1 METPIESSQE
11 TKDMVQTEY
20 VETAPA
26 YERKTMSER
35 LQSIKH
41 AVSTKDGWLGDYD
54 YGFLCMPRI
63 PFLTK
68 RTNTPPFFGLNT
80 NLPILLAIFLG
91 FQHCLAMVS
100 GVVTVSILRAFSMS
114 RRMPMFLISIH
125 LLFFFCSLP

>member
-1 METPIESSQE
+1 MESPIESHQE
-11 TKDMVQTEY
+11 TKDMVRTEY
-20 VETAPA
+20 VETTPA

-35 LQSIKH
+35 LQSLKH
-41 AVSTKDGWLGDYD
+41 SVTTKDGWLGDYD

-100 GVVTVSILRAFSMS
+100 GVVTVSILRHFHAKPEASVFINL
-114 RRMPMFLISIH
+114 RRFL
-125 LLFFFCSLP
+125 

>member
-1 METPIESSQE
+1 MKVTTCASMETPIESPQE

-26 YERKTMSER
+26 YERKTMNER
-35 LQSIKH
+35 LQSFKH
-41 AVSTKDGWLGDYD
+41 SVTTKDGWLGDYD

-63 PFLTK
+63 PFLAK

-100 GVVTVSILRAFSMS
+100 GVVTVSIMRAFSIS
-114 RRMPMFLISIH
+114 RTCPCF
-125 LLFFFCSLP
+125 